1 MGEAR
6 RAAIVAAA
14 RACIGARFRPY
25 GRDPAWGLDCV
36 GLAARAFGRAAPRD
50 YALRGGDAAGVAG
63 AAAAAG
69 LVAADDPRA
78 GDLLLI
84 DCGSRQLHLAVLTEA
99 GFVHADAGIGRVVEA
114 PGRPAGRIL
123 AAYREGE

>member
-1 MGEAR
+1 MGEER

-36 GLAARAFGRAAPRD
+36 GLAACAFGRAVPRD
-50 YALRGGDAAGVAG
+50 YPLRGGDAGCVAR

-69 LVAADDPRA
+69 LVAAPRPA
-78 GDLLLI
+78 PGDLLLI
-84 DCGSRQLHLAVLTEA
+84 DCGSRQLHLAVLTET

-114 PGRPAGRIL
+114 PGRPAGRIV